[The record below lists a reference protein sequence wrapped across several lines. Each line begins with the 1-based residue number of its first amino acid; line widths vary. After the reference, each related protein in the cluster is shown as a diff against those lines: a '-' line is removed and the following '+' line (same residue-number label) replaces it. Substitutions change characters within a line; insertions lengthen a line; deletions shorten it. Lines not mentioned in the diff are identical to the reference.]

1 MPNDATPLQ
10 DTDFLGAILDLLIPP
25 RPDRHM
31 PGPAAL
37 GLAEVVGAALCS
49 DPPSGPPVESA
60 LMAVREAALE
70 IASAGFL
77 ALSGEDRLAVF
88 KAQLP
93 KHPAL
98 VPGLTFHL
106 YLAYYAHPTVL
117 AALNQPARAPF
128 PEGYEIEQTDPELLA
143 LLESRRQPTPD
154 A

>member
-1 MPNDATPLQ
+1 MLNDASPLQ

-37 GLAEVVGAALCS
+37 GLAGAVGADLSA
-49 DPPSGPPVESA
+49 DPRSGPPVELA
-60 LMAVREAALE
+60 LVALREAARQLSPE
-70 IASAGFL
+70 GFL
-77 ALSGEDRLAVF
+77 ALSGDDRLAVF
-88 KAQLP
+88 KTQLP
-93 KHPAL
+93 EHPAL